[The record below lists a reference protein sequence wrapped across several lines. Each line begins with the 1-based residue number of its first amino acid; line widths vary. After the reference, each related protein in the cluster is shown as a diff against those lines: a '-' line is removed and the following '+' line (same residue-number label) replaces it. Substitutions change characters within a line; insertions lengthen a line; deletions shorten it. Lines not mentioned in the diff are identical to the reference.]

1 MIMEYT
7 DMKELVV
14 IDDDPINNFICKKMI
29 EEISCDFKIRSFES
43 AEEGLAYLS
52 SLDESSNEYPTH
64 IMLDLNMPQYNGW
77 QFLSDYQKLNLHQ
90 THQASLYVVSSTI
103 LRDEIEK
110 VKQLSFVTDF
120 ISKPLT
126 VYKLKQLVETEGL
139 P

>member
-1 MIMEYT
+1 MIMELT
-7 DMKELVV
+7 DMKELIV

-29 EEISCDFKIRSFES
+29 EEISGDFKIRSFES
-43 AEEGLAYLS
+43 AVEGLAYLS
-52 SLDESSNEYPTH
+52 SLDSNAQSYPTH

-77 QFLSDYQKLNLHQ
+77 QFLSDYQRLNLHQ
-90 THQASLYVVSSTI
+90 THHTCLYVVSSTI

-110 VKQLSFVTDF
+110 IKELSFVTDF

-126 VYKLKQLVETEGL
+126 VYKLKKLVETEDL